1 MKTTRL
7 LMTAAEMERDPGT
20 WLTLRKRY
28 ITGTDA
34 GTIMGVNPWKT
45 PLMLY
50 HEKLGDIPAPEV
62 GDSDAV
68 HFGKVLEN
76 VVAQEFTRQTG
87 IKVARRGIMAS
98 LYDPNRAASIDRI
111 CLNTDFPAGLE
122 CKTTSAFKAEDW
134 ADGKIPP
141 HYYYQCL
148 HYMSVMYGDA
158 VGNPVVD
165 GAGWYIACL
174 IGGNRFIYRHIP
186 YDTQAIKALV
196 KAEDAF
202 YNRLI
207 HHEPPPVTDSANDE
221 KLLAAL
227 NQGTAPAKPLD
238 CGMEEL
244 IARMDDIKLQIEQYK
259 KLLQADRNELI
270 AFLDQSDTA
279 VGHAYRVSYKM
290 RKGREVVDMA
300 ALRKNPQL
308 YQALRDAE
316 LLKETAGSRTLI
328 IKETKNG

>member
-50 HEKLGDIPAPEV
+50 HEKLGDTPAPEV

-87 IKVARRGIMAS
+87 IKVARRGMMAN
-98 LYDPNRAASIDRI
+98 LYGPNRAANIDRI
-111 CLNTDFPAGLE
+111 CVNTDFPAGLE

-134 ADGKIPP
+134 ADGKIPS

-186 YDTQAIKALV
+186 YDRQAIKALV
-196 KAEDAF
+196 KAEDEF
-202 YNRLI
+202 YKRLVNSV
-207 HHEPPPVTDSANDE
+207 PGLSDVTSSFAME
-221 KLLAAL
+221 QIKYTTAL
-227 NQGTAPAKPLD
+227 P
-238 CGMEEL
+238 
-244 IARMDDIKLQIEQYK
+244 IE
-259 KLLQADRNELI
+259 
-270 AFLDQSDTA
+270 
-279 VGHAYRVSYKM
+279 
-290 RKGREVVDMA
+290 
-300 ALRKNPQL
+300 
-308 YQALRDAE
+308 
-316 LLKETAGSRTLI
+316 
-328 IKETKNG
+328 